1 MKKTLIIAVAIVA
14 SSATFAFSQDNG
26 NRGQRRAGAGF
37 LAAARTEDGK
47 IDLSKVPEQMSQQRK
62 DALKAADKDG
72 DGFLDAEEFRATGPA
87 RGERQ
92 EGGPGRNQGGPQ
104 GQPGPG
110 FGAPGMGFGPMGGP
124 GMMTDGKYDLSK
136 MPEQAPQEFK
146 DRMKAA
152 DKDGDGFLTCDEM
165 RDAMPPRGDRQPGM
179 GFGPMGGPGMMT
191 DGKLDLSKLPE
202 QTPQE
207 VKDRMKA
214 ADKDGDGFLTFEEM
228 RDMPRPKFRF
238 PEGKKPDFVNDDNG
252 LIVEK
257 ITEAL
262 KSFDKDNDG
271 IVNEAEQKEM
281 ADAIQKEF
289 GPSFLMFIQ
298 SIIGGPQGM
307 RQPGMGFGAPQG
319 FGFGGQQGMGFGG
332 QQGFGFGFGGPQPM
346 GPRQGGP
353 RPQERR

>member
-47 IDLSKVPEQMSQQRK
+47 IDLSKLPEQMSQQRK

-110 FGAPGMGFGPMGGP
+110 FGA
-124 GMMTDGKYDLSK
+124 
-136 MPEQAPQEFK
+136 
-146 DRMKAA
+146 
-152 DKDGDGFLTCDEM
+152 
-165 RDAMPPRGDRQPGM
+165 PGM

>member
-1 MKKTLIIAVAIVA
+1 MKKSLIIAVALVA
-14 SSATFAFSQDNG
+14 STATLAFSQDEG
-26 NRGQRRAGAGF
+26 NRAQRRAGGGF

-47 IDLSKVPEQMSQQRK
+47 IDLSKLPEQMSQQRK

-72 DGFLDAEEFRATGPA
+72 DGFLNNEEFRAMGPA
-87 RGERQ
+87 RGERP

-104 GQPGPG
+104 GQQRPG
-110 FGAPGMGFGPMGGP
+110 FGGPGTGFGPMGGP
-124 GMMTDGKYDLSK
+124 GMTADGKYDLSK

-152 DKDGDGFLTCDEM
+152 DKDGDGFLTFEEM
-165 RDAMPPRGDRQPGM
+165 REAMPPRGDRQPGM

-191 DGKLDLSKLPE
+191 ADGKYDLSKMPE
-202 QTPQE
+202 QAPQE
-207 VKDRMKA
+207 FKDRMKA

-238 PEGKKPDFVNDDNG
+238 PEGKKPEFVNDDNG
-252 LIVEK
+252 LIIEK

-262 KSFDKDNDG
+262 KSFDKDSDG
-271 IVNEAEQKEM
+271 VVSEAEQKEM
-281 ADAIQKEF
+281 SEAIQKEF
-289 GPSFLMFIQ
+289 GPSFMMFIQ

-307 RQPGMGFGAPQG
+307 GRSGAGFGAPQG
-319 FGFGGQQGMGFGG
+319 FGGPQGMGFGG
-332 QQGFGFGFGGPQPM
+332 PQGFGFGGPQGM